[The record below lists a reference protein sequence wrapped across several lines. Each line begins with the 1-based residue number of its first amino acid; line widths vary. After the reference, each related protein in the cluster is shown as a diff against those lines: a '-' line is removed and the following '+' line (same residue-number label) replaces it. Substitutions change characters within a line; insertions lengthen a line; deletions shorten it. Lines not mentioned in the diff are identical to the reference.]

1 MTSHYTPEPPTVVGL
16 LQRACQKYN
25 DRTLATFGDDSI
37 SYGQAWQ
44 RAGALA
50 SALSE
55 TGIEKGDRIGLLM
68 SNQLEYITADL
79 ACIRGGYVKV
89 ALNDMLTKDEVEYI
103 LSDSGSK
110 AVIVGEDFLDMAANV
125 GGRLPELEETVVLSD
140 DAPEGM
146 VASELLINAHENET
160 PDAEIG
166 PEDLVFTPY
175 TGGTTGKPKGAKY
188 THGTFA
194 FNLLAHVM
202 ELDITPNDR
211 MLLMTPLPHAAGICL
226 LSGMIRGVHTVI
238 TEGFDAGEFL
248 TQLETNRITWSWVV
262 PTMIYR
268 VLDHDQLE
276 TSDASSLET
285 LVYGGAPIARERLEE
300 ALDAFGQVFIQV
312 YGQTEV
318 PTVGT
323 VLPKHDHVVGG
334 GEKLD
339 SCGQPTA
346 MVDARIA
353 PATKKRDTTSVPTG
367 EAGEILLR
375 APFQMIGYHNLPE
388 KTNNTLVDGW
398 VRTGDIGRMDDDGYL
413 YILDRDKDM
422 VVSGG
427 MNVYTTNVED
437 VLVEHPGIREVAVI
451 GVPDENWGEAVHAV
465 VVKNPEADVAESAVI
480 SFADDRLADY
490 KKPKSVEFADE
501 LPTTPYGKVDKKA
514 LRGPYWEEK
523 ERDVA

>member
-1 MTSHYTPEPPTVVGL
+1 MTNHYTPEPPTVVGL
-16 LQRACQKYN
+16 LKRACQKYD

-55 TGIEKGDRIGLLM
+55 MDIKKGDRIGLLM
-68 SNQLEYITADL
+68 SNQLEYIIADL
-79 ACIRGGYVKV
+79 ACIRGGYTKV
-89 ALNDMLTKDEVEYI
+89 ALNDMLTEDEIEYI
-103 LSDSGSK
+103 LSDSGAK
-110 AVIVGEDFLDMAANV
+110 AVIVGERFLNTAANV
-125 GGRLPELEETVVLSD
+125 GDRLPKLEETVVLSN

-146 VASELLINAHENET
+146 VASEMLIDAHENET
-160 PDAEIG
+160 LDAEIG

-194 FNLLAHVM
+194 FDLLAHVM
-202 ELDITPNDR
+202 ELDITPDDR

-226 LSGMIRGVHTVI
+226 LSGMIRGVHAVI

-248 TQLETNRITWSWVV
+248 TRLKTDRITWSWVV

-268 VLDHDQLE
+268 VLDHNQLE
-276 TSDASSLET
+276 TTDVSSLET

-300 ALDAFGQVFIQV
+300 ALDAFGQVFVQV

-323 VLPKHDHVVGG
+323 VLPKHDHVFGG

-353 PATKKRDTTSVPTG
+353 SATEKHDTTSVPTG

-375 APFQMIGYHNLPE
+375 TPFQMIGYHNLPE
-388 KTNNTLVDGW
+388 KTDDTLVDGW

-422 VVSGG
+422 IVSGG

-437 VLVEHPGIREVAVI
+437 ALVEHPGIRDVAVI
-451 GVPDENWGEAVHAV
+451 GIPDENWGEAVHAV
-465 VVKNPEADVAESAVI
+465 VVADSEVDVTESSVM
-480 SFADDRLADY
+480 SLADDRLADY
-490 KKPKSVEFADE
+490 KQPKSVAFTDE

-514 LRGPYWEEK
+514 IRDPYWDEE